1 MKNILKNI
9 FDIRFV
15 MILFVVLSLPY
26 FDLPGL
32 YMDAVNPDYISEYI
46 LGNGKLPAWIYPDN
60 AISTLFGKPWGFP
73 LLNSLYGTNF
83 TAYILLLVSLVI
95 GNGVYAVRMCH
106 ILFFV
111 AMIYAAYRL
120 VLSATNNKKIATL
133 AGFLIAIEP
142 SIIFAQRSQY
152 YLQLF
157 PLIFFY
163 AAIALII
170 SQVVKQTFLNGKQT
184 FIAGILFGVAVG
196 LYFIFAGYFV
206 GVFLVV
212 AIYMILEKKQIKKI
226 LTLVVS
232 FVIGYLPYIYAHLS
246 ILVQKGPQNY
256 IETLKSVDNYG
267 LTDGQKGIIY
277 NIYDFTAEYMNLFSG
292 NSIIHTF
299 TGESVSQNWFVY
311 VISVFLL
318 VVAICSM
325 IYVIIRI
332 KQRNF
337 SAIIWL
343 IAFVDST
350 IIMHLFI
357 AMLAGAALSYQHYI
371 MIIPNMMLISVLF
384 FYEIYNNQ
392 KQSKQNY
399 TIKSNVIGEIL
410 VCVYVVIS
418 AVNIA
423 SGYSSIARTG
433 GIGYYSHSINT
444 LGYYL
449 KDNVTEND
457 VIICPQWGYWMGI
470 AVITEGKSI
479 IWNDTSL
486 DIIVSKLSNSQIERL
501 YIVDDNQTDDA
512 LIDDIIQA
520 SRKKVSFE
528 VPFERSTGNTNEI
541 RLLVVE

>member
-1 MKNILKNI
+1 MKNKILKFFNI
-9 FDIRFV
+9 QSVLIAFI
-15 MILFVVLSLPY
+15 ILSLPY
-26 FDLPGL
+26 LDLPGL

-46 LGNGKLPAWIYPDN
+46 FGNGKLPAWIYPDN

-83 TAYILLLVSLVI
+83 TAYILLLAALVI
-95 GNGVYAVRMCH
+95 GNGVYAVRICH
-106 ILFFV
+106 VIFLV
-111 AMIYAAYRL
+111 VMIYAAYRL
-120 VLSATNNKKIATL
+120 VLLVTNKKKISTF

-163 AAIALII
+163 FGLALIV
-170 SQVVKQTFLNGKQT
+170 SQFVEQTFLNRKKII
-184 FIAGILFGVAVG
+184 FAGILFGLAAG
-196 LYFIFAGYFV
+196 SYFIFAGYFV

-212 AIYMILEKKQIKKI
+212 AIYMILEKKQIKNI
-226 LTLVVS
+226 LTLVMS
-232 FVIGYLPYIYAHLS
+232 FVIGYFPYIYAHLS

-256 IETLKSVDNYG
+256 IETLKSVDTYG

-277 NIYDFTAEYMNLFSG
+277 NAYDFLVEYMNLFSG
-292 NSIIHTF
+292 DSIIRTF
-299 TGESVSQNWFVY
+299 TGETVSQNWFVN
-311 VISVFLL
+311 VIAVFLL
-318 VVAICSM
+318 IVAICS
-325 IYVIIRI
+325 IVYIAIRI

-343 IAFVDST
+343 MAFLDST
-350 IIMHLFI
+350 IIMHFMI
-357 AMLAGAALSYQHYI
+357 AILAGTALSYQHYI
-371 MIIPNMMLISVLF
+371 MIIPNMVLISVLF
-384 FYEIYNNQ
+384 TYDIYNNQ

-399 TIKSNVIGEIL
+399 TIKINVIAGML
-410 VCVYVVIS
+410 ACLYVVVS

-486 DIIVSKLSNSQIERL
+486 DIIVSKLINSQIERV